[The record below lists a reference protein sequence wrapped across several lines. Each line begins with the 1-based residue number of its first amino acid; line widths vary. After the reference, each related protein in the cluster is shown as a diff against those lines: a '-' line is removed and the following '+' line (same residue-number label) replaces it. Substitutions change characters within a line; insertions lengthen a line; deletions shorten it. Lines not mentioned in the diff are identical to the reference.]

1 MTTLIPP
8 NVEDNLMFGKF
19 FSVCLSR
26 IKTRVLVLT
35 SMIALTLVRF
45 ALPPVP
51 AASAAAPGA
60 SPAAAPAAVSPLQ
73 WQRSVQP
80 NARKRKGNTLYFVR
94 VLLLSGVRVEQSTR
108 HWVAEVRERVPR
120 CVRLLPFHVAPP
132 YSSDLSTRSVRP
144 AAPEDGAACSKV
156 DHSLRRTKKYLAASV
171 GDATA
176 EGAPPSLIV
185 ITPRLLPPLPL
196 AAVLIC
202 PRTRSYRL

>member
-8 NVEDNLMFGKF
+8 NVEDKITFGKF

-26 IKTRVLVLT
+26 VKIRVLVLT

-60 SPAAAPAAVSPLQ
+60 SLAAAPAAVSPLR

-108 HWVAEVRERVPR
+108 RWVAEVRVRVPR

-144 AAPEDGAACSKV
+144 AAPEDDAAYSKV
-156 DHSLRRTKKYLAASV
+156 DHSLRRTKNTWRHLW
-171 GDATA
+171 GT
-176 EGAPPSLIV
+176 PPQKERP
-185 ITPRLLPPLPL
+185 PRSSSSRRDSCHRCRLP
-196 AAVLIC
+196 
-202 PRTRSYRL
+202 RS